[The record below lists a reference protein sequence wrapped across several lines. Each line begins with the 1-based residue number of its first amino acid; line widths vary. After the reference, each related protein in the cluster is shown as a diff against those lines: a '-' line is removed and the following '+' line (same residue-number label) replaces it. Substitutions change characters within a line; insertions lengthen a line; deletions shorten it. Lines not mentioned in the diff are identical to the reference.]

1 MADAVLGRP
10 AVVAITLSPRGG
22 GIAAVSRLLARTFD
36 DATGVTCRVLTLAGE
51 RPDGTFPSSTWQ
63 RITFGARVAAVQAAG
78 LCDWLCYTHLSLAT
92 AQRWLPPVVRR
103 PYAVFLHDVEA
114 WVPQSPFRSRVLA
127 GAFLRLANS
136 RYTAERVAEANP
148 DVGPITPCP
157 LALPGDAPPS
167 SLLGPSVDIGPSAV
181 LIVGR
186 MMSTERY
193 KGHDQLLEAWPAVV
207 AAVPRAR
214 LVCVGEGDD
223 VERLKAKA
231 DELGVT
237 ATTIFTGFVA
247 DGVRRS
253 LYEGAA
259 VFAMPSRREGFGLVY
274 LEAMAA
280 RRPCIGANHDA
291 ASEVIEDGVTG
302 FLVDQADTRALASRI
317 IQVLGDEDLRRRM
330 GEAGFRRYRDEFTY
344 ESFSRRLLGHVR
356 TARAVRAGAR
366 QVGMSP
372 SDS

>member
-1 MADAVLGRP
+1 
-10 AVVAITLSPRGG
+10 
-22 GIAAVSRLLARTFD
+22 
-36 DATGVTCRVLTLAGE
+36 
-51 RPDGTFPSSTWQ
+51 
-63 RITFGARVAAVQAAG
+63 
-78 LCDWLCYTHLSLAT
+78 
-92 AQRWLPPVVRR
+92 
-103 PYAVFLHDVEA
+103 
-114 WVPQSPFRSRVLA
+114 
-127 GAFLRLANS
+127 
-136 RYTAERVAEANP
+136 
-148 DVGPITPCP
+148 
-157 LALPGDAPPS
+157 
-167 SLLGPSVDIGPSAV
+167 V

-237 ATTIFTGFVA
+237 TTTIFTGFVA

-253 LYEGAA
+253 LYERAA

-344 ESFSRRLLGHVR
+344 ESFSRRLLGQVR
-356 TARAVRAGAR
+356 AARAVRAGAR